1 MNAPTPSGSS
11 SPAALIAA
19 AAGMRVVQL
28 GHVLRPGQTR
38 NGTAPPYSHALTN
51 GFDEEIGSVPGQSPS
66 IRGVSDMISLGC
78 HTGTHMDSLA
88 HVSYNGQLF
97 DGTKT
102 SDQGVADYFGGVVMK
117 NLAENFRP
125 IVARGVL
132 LDFARYLG
140 VERAPQDYVIT
151 PPELAACA
159 ASQHVTFGRGDVV
172 LFRMGYDTV
181 YRNVDEFLQM
191 PIPGPDP
198 ATAREL
204 VRVGIVATGAD
215 TMPYEAAPGAE
226 PMQVHA
232 ELIPKAGVFIF
243 EMLDLRELSE
253 LDATEFLFV
262 ALPLRIEG
270 GTGSPINPVALV
282 AR

>member
-1 MNAPTPSGSS
+1 VSEPAPRSTAD
-11 SPAALIAA
+11 PAALIAA
-19 AAGMRVVQL
+19 AAGARVVQL

-51 GFDEEIGSVPGQSPS
+51 GFGEQIGSVPGQSPD

-88 HVSYNGQLF
+88 HVSCNGLLF

-102 SDQGVADYFGGVVMK
+102 SDPGVEDYFRGIVMK
-117 NLAENFRP
+117 SKENFRP

-132 LDFARYLG
+132 FDFARYLG
-140 VERAPQDYVIT
+140 VDRVSGDYVIT
-151 PPELAACA
+151 PAELAACA
-159 ASQHVTFGRGDVV
+159 DQQGVRFGTGDAV
-172 LFRMGYDTV
+172 LFRMGYDSV
-181 YRNVDEFLQM
+181 YRDSDEFLRM

-198 ATAREL
+198 DTAREL
-204 VRVGIVATGAD
+204 VRAGVVATGAD
-215 TMPYEAAPGAE
+215 TMTYEAAPGAE

-243 EMLDLRELSE
+243 EMLDLRELSQ
-253 LDATEFLFV
+253 LGAREFLFL

-282 AR
+282 A

>member
-181 YRNVDEFLQM
+181 YRNVDEFLRM

-198 ATAREL
+198 DTAREL
-204 VRVGIVATGAD
+204 VRAGIAATGAD

>member
-1 MNAPTPSGSS
+1 VSAPTPRS
-11 SPAALIAA
+11 AVDTALIAA
-19 AAGMRVVQL
+19 AARARVIQL
-28 GHVLRPGQTR
+28 GHALRPGQTR

-51 GFDEEIGSVPGQSPS
+51 GFGELIGSVPGQSPD

-88 HVSYNGQLF
+88 HVSCNGLLF

-102 SDQGVADYFGGVVMK
+102 SDPGVEDYFRGIVMK
-117 NLAENFRP
+117 GVAENFRP
-125 IVARGVL
+125 IIARGVL

-140 VERAPQDYVIT
+140 VARVHGDYVIT
-151 PPELAACA
+151 PAELAACA
-159 ASQHVTFGRGDVV
+159 AGQDVTIGSGDVV
-172 LFRMGYDTV
+172 LFRMGYDSV
-181 YRNVDEFLQM
+181 YRDPDEFLRM

-198 ATAREL
+198 DTAREL
-204 VRVGIVATGAD
+204 VRVGVVATGSD

-226 PMQVHA
+226 PMRVHA

-243 EMLDLRELSE
+243 EMLDLRELSQQ
-253 LDATEFLFV
+253 DAREFLFI

-282 AR
+282 R

>member
-1 MNAPTPSGSS
+1 MNAPVPSGSS
-11 SPAALIAA
+11 GPEALIAA
-19 AAGMRVVQL
+19 GAGARIVQL

-51 GFDEEIGSVPGQSPS
+51 GFDEEIGSVPGQSPN

-102 SDQGVADYFGGVVMK
+102 SDLGVADYFGGVVMK

-140 VERAPQDYVIT
+140 VDRAPQDFVIT
-151 PPELAACA
+151 PHELAACA

-172 LFRMGYDTV
+172 LFRTGYDSL
-181 YRNVDEFLQM
+181 YRNVDEFLRM

-198 ATAREL
+198 DTAREL
-204 VRVGIVATGAD
+204 VRAGIVATGAD

-253 LDATEFLFV
+253 VDAREFLFV

>member
-1 MNAPTPSGSS
+1 MNAPIPSGSS
-11 SPAALIAA
+11 GFAALIAA
-19 AAGMRVVQL
+19 AAGARVVQL
-28 GHVLRPGQTR
+28 GHMLRPGQTR
-38 NGTAPPYSHALTN
+38 NGTAPPYSHTLTN

-140 VERAPQDYVIT
+140 VDRAPQDYVIT
-151 PPELAACA
+151 PQELAACA
-159 ASQHVTFGRGDVV
+159 ASQDVTFGRGDVV

-181 YRNVDEFLQM
+181 YRDVDEFLRM

-198 ATAREL
+198 DTAREL
-204 VRVGIVATGAD
+204 VRAGIVATGAD

-243 EMLDLRELSE
+243 EMLDLREMSE
-253 LDATEFLFV
+253 LDAREFLFV

>member
-1 MNAPTPSGSS
+1 MNAPIPSGSS
-11 SPAALIAA
+11 GPAGLIAA
-19 AAGMRVVQL
+19 GVGARIVQL

-51 GFDEEIGSVPGQSPS
+51 GFDEKIGSVPGQSPS

-140 VERAPQDYVIT
+140 VDRAPQDYVIT
-151 PPELAACA
+151 PQELAACA
-159 ASQHVTFGRGDVV
+159 ASQRVTFGRGDVV
-172 LFRMGYDTV
+172 LFRMGYDMV
-181 YRNVDEFLQM
+181 YRNVDEFLRM

-198 ATAREL
+198 DTAREL
-204 VRVGIVATGAD
+204 VRAGIVATGAD

>member
-1 MNAPTPSGSS
+1 MNAPAHPLPID
-11 SPAALIAA
+11 PAALIGSAVAA
-19 AAGMRVVQL
+19 RVVQL
-28 GHVLRPGQTR
+28 GHVLLPGQTR
-38 NGTAPPYSHALTN
+38 NGTAPPYSHTLTN
-51 GFDEEIGSVPGQSPS
+51 DFDQEIGAVPGQSPS

-88 HVSYNGQLF
+88 HVSYNGLLA

-102 SDQGVADYFGGVVMK
+102 SDDGVTDYFRGVRMK
-117 NLAENFRP
+117 ETPENFRP

-140 VERAPQDYVIT
+140 VDRAPQDYVIT

-159 ASQHVTFGRGDVV
+159 ASQDVTFGAGDVV
-172 LFRMGYDTV
+172 LLRMGYDAV
-181 YRNVDEFLQM
+181 YRDTDEFLRM

-198 ATAREL
+198 DTAREL
-204 VRVGIVATGAD
+204 VRAGIVATGAD

-243 EMLDLRELSE
+243 EMLDLRELSQ
-253 LDATEFLFV
+253 LGAREFLFL
-262 ALPLRIEG
+262 AFPLRIDG

-282 AR
+282 AQ

>member
-1 MNAPTPSGSS
+1 VSEPAPRGTAD
-11 SPAALIAA
+11 PAALIAA
-19 AAGMRVVQL
+19 AAGARVVQL

-51 GFDEEIGSVPGQSPS
+51 GFGEQIGSVPGQSPG

-88 HVSYNGQLF
+88 HVSYNGLLF

-102 SDQGVADYFGGVVMK
+102 SDPGVEDHFRGIVMK
-117 NLAENFRP
+117 SKENFRP
-125 IVARGVL
+125 VVARGVL

-140 VERAPQDYVIT
+140 VDRVSGGYVIT
-151 PPELAACA
+151 PAELAACA
-159 ASQHVTFGRGDVV
+159 ARQGVRFGAGDVV
-172 LFRMGYDTV
+172 LFRMGYDSV
-181 YRNVDEFLQM
+181 YRDSDEFLRM

-204 VRVGIVATGAD
+204 VHAGVVATGAD
-215 TMPYEAAPGAE
+215 TMTYEAAPGAE

-232 ELIPKAGVFIF
+232 ELIPKGGVFIF

-253 LDATEFLFV
+253 LGAREFLFL

-282 AR
+282 A

>member
-1 MNAPTPSGSS
+1 VNAPTPSGSS

-19 AAGMRVVQL
+19 AAGVRVVQL

>member
-1 MNAPTPSGSS
+1 V
-11 SPAALIAA
+11 I
-19 AAGMRVVQL
+19 QL
-28 GHVLRPGQTR
+28 GHALRPGQTR
-38 NGTAPPYSHALTN
+38 NGTAPPYSHAMTN
-51 GFDEEIGSVPGQSPS
+51 GFGEPIGAVPGQSPD
-66 IRGVSDMISLGC
+66 IQGVSDMISLGC

-88 HVSYNGQLF
+88 HVSYNGLLF

-102 SDQGVADYFGGVVMK
+102 SDPGVEDYFRGVVMK
-117 NLAENFRP
+117 DTAENFRP
-125 IVARGVL
+125 IVTRGIL

-140 VERAPQDYVIT
+140 VDRVPGDYIIT
-151 PPELAACA
+151 PAELATCA
-159 ASQHVTFGRGDVV
+159 ASQDVTICSGDAV
-172 LFRMGYDTV
+172 LFRMGYDSV
-181 YRNVDEFLQM
+181 YRNPDEFLRM

-198 ATAREL
+198 DTAREL
-204 VRVGIVATGAD
+204 VRAGVVATGSD

-243 EMLDLRELSE
+243 EMLDLRELSQQ
-253 LDATEFLFV
+253 DAREFLFV

-282 AR
+282 A

>member
-1 MNAPTPSGSS
+1 MNAPIPSS
-11 SPAALIAA
+11 SSGPAGLIAA
-19 AAGMRVVQL
+19 SAGARIVQL

-38 NGTAPPYSHALTN
+38 NGTAPPYSHVLTN

-140 VERAPQDYVIT
+140 VDRAPQDYVIT
-151 PPELAACA
+151 PQELAACA
-159 ASQHVTFGRGDVV
+159 ASQHVTFGPGDVV

-181 YRNVDEFLQM
+181 YRNVDEFLRM

-198 ATAREL
+198 DTAREL
-204 VRVGIVATGAD
+204 VRAGIVATGAD

-232 ELIPKAGVFIF
+232 ELIPKAGIFIF

>member
-1 MNAPTPSGSS
+1 VNAPAQPLPAD
-11 SPAALIAA
+11 PAALIHAA
-19 AAGMRVVQL
+19 ATARVVQL

-38 NGTAPPYSHALTN
+38 NGTAPPYSHTLTN
-51 GFDEEIGSVPGQSPS
+51 DFDQEIGAVPGQSPA

-88 HVSYNGQLF
+88 HVSYDGLLF
-97 DGTKT
+97 DGTPT
-102 SDQGVADYFGGVVMK
+102 GDEGVTDYFRGVMMK
-117 NLAENFRP
+117 KTEENFRP

-140 VERAPQDYVIT
+140 VDRAPQDYVIT
-151 PPELAACA
+151 PAELAACA
-159 ASQHVTFGRGDVV
+159 ASQDVTFAAGDVV

-181 YRNVDEFLQM
+181 YRDTDEFLRM

-198 ATAREL
+198 DTAREL
-204 VRVGIVATGAD
+204 VSAGIVATGAD

-243 EMLDLRELSE
+243 EMLDLRELSQQ
-253 LDATEFLFV
+253 AAREFLFL
-262 ALPLRIEG
+262 AFPLRIEG

-282 AR
+282 AQ

>member
-1 MNAPTPSGSS
+1 MNALTPSGS
-11 SPAALIAA
+11 PAPGALIAA
-19 AAGMRVVQL
+19 AARSRVVQL
-28 GHVLRPGQTR
+28 GHELQPGQTR
-38 NGTAPPYSHALTN
+38 NGTAPPYSHAMTN
-51 GFDEEIGSVPGQSPS
+51 GFGESIGVVPGQAPE

-88 HVSYNGQLF
+88 HVAYNGQLF

-102 SDQGVADYFGGVVMK
+102 SDPGVEDFFHGIVM
-117 NLAENFRP
+117 NGLPENFRP

-140 VERAPQDYVIT
+140 VDRVRKDYVIT
-151 PPELAACA
+151 PAELAACA
-159 ASQHVTFGRGDVV
+159 ASQDITYGAGDVV
-172 LFRMGYDTV
+172 LFRMGYDLV
-181 YRNVDEFLQM
+181 YRDVDEYLSM
-191 PIPGPDP
+191 PCPGPDP
-198 ATAREL
+198 DTAREL
-204 VRVGIVATGAD
+204 VRAGIVATGSD

-243 EMLDLRELSE
+243 EMLDLRELSQQE
-253 LDATEFLFV
+253 AREFLFV
-262 ALPLRIEG
+262 ALPLRIKG

-282 AR
+282 